1 MNLSNVRHNHLQQ
14 QESFRLFQMATFAAQ
29 NYLPMFKKNLSR
41 MALMI
46 FMHRPLL
53 SSLQQIQGPLFIMV
67 LVEM

>member
-1 MNLSNVRHNHLQQ
+1 
-14 QESFRLFQMATFAAQ
+14 MATSAAQ
-29 NYLPMFKKNLSR
+29 IYHPMFKKNLSR